1 MSVWTPKRGARPVLS
16 AELDPVLARKARAT
30 VAHNNFSQDWTGVLE
45 VHSEALC
52 RGDLGACGAHV
63 LVAELFDD
71 RLLGERILP
80 TFRHALDHLACN
92 TPAAPVITVPA
103 RATIQ
108 ARLVTSATLELMAAT
123 QGPAGRP
130 QHGHMSVRKI
140 GKLRVN
146 WVNLTP
152 EIQNFR
158 KISGNFRKI

>member
-1 MSVWTPKRGARPVLS
+1 MLS
-16 AELDPVLARKARAT
+16 AEVDPVLARKARAT
-30 VAHNNFSQDWTGVLE
+30 VAHNNFSQDWIRVLE

-52 RGDLGACGAHV
+52 REDVGACGAHV

-103 RATIQ
+103 RASIQ

-130 QHGHMSVRKI
+130 QHGHMSVRKNWPTK
-140 GKLRVN
+140 GKMGKFDPK
-146 WVNLTP
+146 NLKFP
-152 EIQNFR
+152 EIFR
-158 KISGNFRKI
+158 KFPENQKF